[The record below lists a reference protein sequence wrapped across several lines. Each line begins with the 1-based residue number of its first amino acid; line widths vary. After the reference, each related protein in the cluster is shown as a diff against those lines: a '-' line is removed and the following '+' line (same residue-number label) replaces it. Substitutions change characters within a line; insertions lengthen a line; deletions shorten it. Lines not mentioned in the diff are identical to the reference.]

1 MLSSQPLTAPAMHT
15 EIHREEVDSL
25 RRTMKALHLIVAET
39 GSDLRYVWIE
49 NPHPDFDAT
58 AVIGRRD
65 DELIPGPEAEPLMAL
80 KRQVLLE
87 QRPDSRVIT
96 VRRSD
101 GDRSYSVMAYPIL
114 EADDQVRAVLT
125 VGFSSVSPP

>member
-1 MLSSQPLTAPAMHT
+1 MHT
-15 EIHREEVDSL
+15 EIHRREVDSL

-39 GSDLRYVWIE
+39 DADLRYVWIE
-49 NPHPDFDAT
+49 NPHPDFDA
-58 AVIGRRD
+58 AEVIGRRD
-65 DELIPGPEAEPLMAL
+65 DELISGPEAEPLMAL
-80 KRQVLLE
+80 KRQVLAQ

-114 EADDQVRAVLT
+114 ETDEQVRAVLT
-125 VGFSSVSPP
+125 VGFSSASPPADDR